1 MNDIE
6 LIEYAIGI
14 DKFVKTKQLIETSSK
29 YIKYNLKRNKPLQG
43 TDKALVNLCAVL
55 KLIGM
60 KFDLL
65 KIRICL
71 FALCTSCRRLYLG
84 SCYCF
89 ARKCL
94 LPDGLPLLLSRNY

>member
-65 KIRICL
+65 KIKKMTPDTIQNL
-71 FALCTSCRRLYLG
+71 SNLINHYLDD
-84 SCYCF
+84 
-89 ARKCL
+89 K
-94 LPDGLPLLLSRNY
+94 